1 MKQEFS
7 LVFEPTHF
15 PFHVVYVPVFW
26 REVRG
31 ILGVHGLLPAVITS
45 NIYIL
50 VSKNGIVK
58 YHYSMDGIRFI
69 KKC

>member
-26 REVRG
+26 SKMRG
-31 ILGVHGLLPAVITS
+31 ILSGHGYLPAGFYIQDEYYCIQKFTS
-45 NIYIL
+45 QAPTF
-50 VSKNGIVK
+50 
-58 YHYSMDGIRFI
+58 MM
-69 KKC
+69 